1 MMRRLGSLRPLPFY
15 PLLPPPLRLP
25 RATPYPLPHPRATVA
40 TRSARQTGN
49 EHFDQDRSSQL
60 PMIASAEVSRW
71 R

>member
-1 MMRRLGSLRPLPFY
+1 MMRRLGSLRPLP
-15 PLLPPPLRLP
+15 PPS
-25 RATPYPLPHPRATVA
+25 TCNPYPPPHPRATVA

-60 PMIASAEVSRW
+60 PMIASAEVSPW